1 MYLDFVSKFQIFLF
15 GEDTSWKLLEVVV
28 FMKGRG
34 VMEKMEDYDVIMV
47 FCSTEKPIFLP
58 YYVYDKLFFIE
69 IALKYRF

>member
-1 MYLDFVSKFQIFLF
+1 
-15 GEDTSWKLLEVVV
+15 
-28 FMKGRG
+28 MKGRG

-58 YYVYDKLFFIE
+58 YYVSDKLFFIE